1 MNTADLKKYHQ
12 DTFSLIRTMVIKIEA
27 VALRDNQVLIRSGYP
42 VSSDKSTWRYY
53 MNLNGDYHQ
62 TDEVMIIQSIDTGE
76 DIAFTKEN
84 LDLHLA
90 TRREYN
96 KGGYWFNRLNERY
109 PHQTTLIRG
118 ILNPIDYSKTIP
130 AENYKILSY
139 NQNLVLW
146 NEDQLIPKLQ
156 SYIKSISRDLFN
168 NDYII
173 TDNLFLP
180 LMIQK
185 LYADMLKA
193 VHTIRL
199 EDIYTRHTHEFFV
212 WSHIN
217 SYGNFN
223 RYKSVLTKEQAMW
236 LFRNIAWITKN
247 PGQEYTFNK
256 LMYNLL
262 SVVSIPLAKYDLT
275 GNTEFQI
282 ENLTQEPLYRRLQ
295 LNLQDYYGYGPKFI
309 STASMI
315 DKEMGLAV
323 SNPEERGNWEEDA
336 FEKGKYSLVS
346 ETPTKVLESDMMD
359 YTNKNV
365 HTLMSTVINE
375 WVYLS
380 GTGWFRGNVV
390 VSDPK
395 TGKQRRVDVQD
406 AYNLWRYLIE
416 RSKGFDPL
424 YICPAYYDQ
433 VMKNKPVQIKEIID
447 AGGPRYIK
455 EPLAKDIQ
463 ARWVPISSFY
473 APEYLIQYSKD
484 VYDVMFDY
492 KRMYSQYYDLNK
504 RARVKSA
511 TNAMF
516 TSGIVELGNFKDYDS
531 LIKSMEL
538 DFEGYVPEDFKAF
551 AWEVFKQVTGWDSNE
566 SPSMSKKQSYLI
578 DLMIQLS
585 SYTIHVIKEMDDGSE
600 TSMLINEL
608 FVGDSQLV
616 GKGHDLVGYMD
627 NVRLNTESNFDSSH
641 DLVEEIEVLTPD
653 EVKFNATSTGE
664 LDLITGDLLEF
675 VDTESD
681 LERYAI
687 KFPSS
692 SYISVLDI
700 PDIPD
705 DREHLGGTHI
715 GKLKPKYSMKGV
727 HIRKLGTGLFPPLEL
742 TYTVE
747 PADIGKLKPRRAL
760 NEAYLGKVV
769 PRRLDMDDKKIDTSP
784 IIEDPVEEN
793 KEDKPF
799 KKFVIPSR
807 RLF

>member
-12 DTFSLIRTMVIKIEA
+12 DTFSLIKTMVIKIEA

-256 LMYNLL
+256 LMDNLL
-262 SVVSIPLAKYDLT
+262 SVVSVPLAKYDLI
-275 GNTEFQI
+275 GNTEFQVD
-282 ENLTQEPLYRRLQ
+282 NLTQEPLYRRLQ

-309 STASMI
+309 STQSMI
-315 DKEMGLAV
+315 DKELSLAV
-323 SNPEERGNWEEDA
+323 NNPEERGNWEEDA

-359 YTNKNV
+359 YSNKNV

-375 WVYLS
+375 WVYLA
-380 GTGWFRGNVV
+380 GTGWFNGNVV
-390 VSDPK
+390 VGDPK
-395 TGKQRRVDVQD
+395 TGKQRRIDVQD

-447 AGGPRYIK
+447 AGGPLYIK
-455 EPLAKDIQ
+455 EQLAKDIQ

-473 APEYLIQYSKD
+473 APEFLIQYSKSVFD
-484 VYDVMFDY
+484 TMFDY
-492 KRMYSQYYDLNK
+492 KKLYGQFYDLNK

-516 TSGIVELGNFKDYDS
+516 TSGIVQMGTFKDYDS
-531 LIKSMEL
+531 LIRSLEL
-538 DFEGYVPEDFKAF
+538 DFEGYVAEDFKAF

-566 SPSMSKKQSYLI
+566 SSSMSKKQSYLI
-578 DLMIQLS
+578 DLMVQLS

-600 TSMLINEL
+600 TSLLISEL

-616 GKGHDLVGYMD
+616 GEGHGLEGAME
-627 NVRLNTESNFDSSH
+627 NVRLNVQSNLDSTNILSGTY
-641 DLVEEIEVLTPD
+641 EILTPEEFRVESTTEGSFD
-653 EVKFNATSTGE
+653 LRTGDILEFRDLDSDLAQIAIRFPTST
-664 LDLITGDLLEF
+664 
-675 VDTESD
+675 
-681 LERYAI
+681 
-687 KFPSS
+687 
-692 SYISVLDI
+692 YISVLDI
-700 PDIPD
+700 PDVPE
-705 DREHLGGTHI
+705 DRHPLKGTHI
-715 GKLKPKYSMKGV
+715 GKLRPDYRMGNV
-727 HIRKLGTGLFPPLEL
+727 HIGKLRPGGR
-742 TYTVE
+742 E
-747 PADIGKLKPRRAL
+747 PIIFKAIIEAADTGKLKPRRFI
-760 NEAYLGKVV
+760 NPAYLDKIV
-769 PRRLDMDDKKIDTSP
+769 PRRLEELKIKDK
-784 IIEDPVEEN
+784 EN
-793 KEDKPF
+793 KGKKTT
-799 KKFVIPSR
+799 KKFVFPSR
-807 RLF
+807 DLF